1 MSGHEQTLSFAIR
14 FVPVGRP
21 QYPAGHAD
29 RLVMTQRRFPMFNT
43 KIKNQLQSQAAEL
56 SELRQ
61 LRDGL
66 NREMLTLS
74 IDSTFKITA
83 CNESF
88 AVALGYTED
97 QLLGRAMSDI
107 VPQYVSKLPCFHNF
121 RAAVAAGKSITDEY
135 RYLHADGSLVWLNA
149 HWQPIADATG
159 QLSHI
164 TAYATNITSRVEK
177 TSENASFIDALLRST
192 AVIEFDLTG
201 HVLMANDQFLKA
213 MGYSLGQA
221 KGSHHRIF
229 CKPEEAS
236 SQKYKDF
243 WSTLNKGEFV
253 AGRFER
259 IDSRGQTVWLEATYN
274 PVYDTEGRLCKVV
287 KFATVVTDQVA
298 REQEVSKAAQTAFE
312 ISQQTDVSAQ
322 RGALV
327 VNDTMHTMRKIAID
341 MQTASGGVEALGKQS
356 LLISSIIQTISS
368 IAQQTNLL
376 ALNAAIEAARAG
388 EQGRGF
394 AVVADEVRQLAGR
407 TSTATEEIA
416 TVVLQNQKLVD
427 ETVAEMANS
436 KFQAEQGLE
445 LATQAGQVIVEIQD
459 GAKRVVDAVGRFA
472 TQVG

>member
-1 MSGHEQTLSFAIR
+1 
-14 FVPVGRP
+14 
-21 QYPAGHAD
+21 
-29 RLVMTQRRFPMFNT
+29 MFNT
-43 KIKNQLQSQAAEL
+43 KIKNQLHSQEAEL

-83 CNESF
+83 CNENF
-88 AVALGYTED
+88 AKALGHTQD
-97 QLLGRAMSDI
+97 RLVGRAMADI

-121 RAAVAAGKSITDEY
+121 RAAVAAGKSISDEY
-135 RYLHADGSLVWLNA
+135 RYLHADGSLVWLHA
-149 HWQPIADATG
+149 HWQPITDATG
-159 QLSHI
+159 SLSHI
-164 TAYATNITSRVEK
+164 ICYATNITSRVEK
-177 TSENASFIDALLRST
+177 ASENTSFIDALLRST
-192 AVIEFDLTG
+192 AVIEFDLSG
-201 HVLMANDQFLKA
+201 HVLMANDQFLNA
-213 MGYSLGQA
+213 MGYNLGHA
-221 KGSHHRIF
+221 KGSHHRLF
-229 CKPEEAS
+229 CKPEEVS

-274 PVYDTEGRLCKVV
+274 PVYDTEGTLCKVV

-298 REQEVSKAAQTAFE
+298 REQEVSGAAQTAFE

-322 RGALV
+322 RGAVV
-327 VNDTMHTMRKIAID
+327 VNDTMHTMRKIAVD
-341 MQTASGGVEALGKQS
+341 MQAASGGVEALGKQS

-416 TVVLQNQKLVD
+416 SVVLQNQKLVD
-427 ETVAEMANS
+427 ETVAEMTNS
-436 KFQAEQGLE
+436 KSQAEQGLE
-445 LATQAGQVIVEIQD
+445 LATQAGQVIVEIQE

-472 TQVG
+472 TQVA

>member
-1 MSGHEQTLSFAIR
+1 
-14 FVPVGRP
+14 
-21 QYPAGHAD
+21 
-29 RLVMTQRRFPMFNT
+29 MFNT

-88 AVALGYTED
+88 AEALGYTED

-229 CKPEEAS
+229 CKPEETS

-312 ISQQTDVSAQ
+312 ISQQTDVSSQ

-394 AVVADEVRQLAGR
+394 SVVADEVRQLAGR

-427 ETVAEMANS
+427 ETVAEMENS

-472 TQVG
+472 NQVG

>member
-1 MSGHEQTLSFAIR
+1 
-14 FVPVGRP
+14 
-21 QYPAGHAD
+21 
-29 RLVMTQRRFPMFNT
+29 MFNT

-74 IDSTFKITA
+74 IDSTFKIISF
-83 CNESF
+83 NENF
-88 AVALGYTED
+88 AEALGYPQD
-97 QLLGRAMSDI
+97 RLLGRAMADI

-177 TSENASFIDALLRST
+177 ISENASFIDALLRST

-274 PVYDTEGRLCKVV
+274 PVYDTEGALCKVV
-287 KFATVVTDQVA
+287 KFAAVVTDQVA

-327 VNDTMHTMRKIAID
+327 VNDTMHTMSKIAVD

-416 TVVLQNQKLVD
+416 SVVLQNQKLVD

-472 TQVG
+472 TQVA

>member
-1 MSGHEQTLSFAIR
+1 
-14 FVPVGRP
+14 
-21 QYPAGHAD
+21 
-29 RLVMTQRRFPMFNT
+29 MFNN
-43 KIKNQLQSQAAEL
+43 KFKKQLEAQASEL

-66 NREMLTLS
+66 NREMLRLS

-83 CNESF
+83 CNENF
-88 AVALGYTED
+88 ANALGYTPD
-97 QLLGRAMSDI
+97 RLTGRPMAEI

-121 RAAVAAGKSITDEY
+121 KAAVAAGKSITDEY
-135 RYLHADGSLVWLNA
+135 RYLHADGSLVWIHA
-149 HWQPIADATG
+149 HWQPVMDESG

-164 TAYATNITSRVEK
+164 TCYATNITSRVEK
-177 TSENASFIDALLRST
+177 ASENASFIEALLRST
-192 AVIEFDLTG
+192 AVIEFDLSG
-201 HVLMANDQFLKA
+201 HVLTANERFLQA
-213 MGYSLGQA
+213 MGYSLAQA

-229 CKPEEAS
+229 CKPEDTS
-236 SQKYKDF
+236 SQAYKDF
-243 WSTLNKGEFV
+243 WSTLNRGEFV

-259 IDSRGQTVWLEATYN
+259 LDSHGQTVWLEATYN
-274 PVYDTEGRLCKVV
+274 PVYDTEGNLCKVV

-298 REQEVSKAAQTAFE
+298 REEEVSGAAQTAFE

-322 RGALV
+322 RGAVV
-327 VNDTMHTMRKIAID
+327 VNDTMHTMRKIAVD
-341 MQTASGGVEALGKQS
+341 MQAASGGVEALGKQS

-416 TVVLQNQKLVD
+416 SVVLQNQKLVD

-436 KFQAEQGLE
+436 KNQAEQGLE

-459 GAKRVVDAVGRFA
+459 GAKQVVDAVGRFA
-472 TQVG
+472 TQLA